1 MNAMESTSKPRHP
14 SFQVRRFVLIALLAL
29 VASAGVTGCQ
39 SIYYATMEKFGVEKR
54 DLLKRAVVA
63 ARDEQK
69 EAQVE
74 FKDALT
80 RMKEMYG
87 SQGTALES
95 TYSKLKSDLDS
106 CTAQA
111 GDVHKRIRDM
121 DQVAND
127 LFAEWEKEIGQFT
140 NPTFSSES
148 RRQLSDTRSRY
159 SQLATALR
167 SAESTMDPV
176 LRSLTEHV
184 LFLKHNLNAAAIASL
199 KGEATQ
205 ITTQID
211 TLIRQMNA
219 SINEADAFIKSL
231 K

>member
-1 MNAMESTSKPRHP
+1 MKLTSIIPSP
-14 SFQVRRFVLIALLAL
+14 SFRLHRFLLVALLAF
-29 VASAGVTGCQ
+29 AGFVGFTGCQ
-39 SIYYATMEKFGVEKR
+39 SMYYATMEKFGMEKR

-63 ARDEQK
+63 ARDDQK

-106 CTAQA
+106 CTSQA
-111 GDVHKRIRDM
+111 GDVHKRIQDM

-127 LFAEWEKEIGQFT
+127 LFSEWEKEIAQFT
-140 NPTFSSES
+140 NPTFASES

-159 SQLATALR
+159 SQLAAALR
-167 SAESTMDPV
+167 SAEATMDPV

-211 TLIRQMNA
+211 TLIRQMNL

>member
-1 MNAMESTSKPRHP
+1 MKPTSITP
-14 SFQVRRFVLIALLAL
+14 SPSSRLHRFLLVALLAL
-29 VASAGVTGCQ
+29 AASAGVAGCQ
-39 SIYYATMEKFGVEKR
+39 SVYYATLEKFGVEKR
-54 DLLKRAVVA
+54 DLLKRAVIA
-63 ARDEQK
+63 ARDDQK

-106 CTAQA
+106 CTSQA
-111 GDVHKRIRDM
+111 SDVHKRIQDM

-127 LFAEWEKEIGQFT
+127 LFSEWEKEIGQFT
-140 NPTFSSES
+140 NPTFASES

-211 TLIRQMNA
+211 TLIRQMNT

>member
-1 MNAMESTSKPRHP
+1 MKPTPTGRPP
-14 SFQVRRFVLIALLAL
+14 SFVLHRLLLAALLAL
-29 VASAGVTGCQ
+29 TASAGGSGCQ
-39 SIYYATMEKFGVEKR
+39 SVYYATMEKFGVEKR
-54 DLLKRAVVA
+54 DLLKRAVIA
-63 ARDEQK
+63 ARDDQK

-106 CTAQA
+106 CTSQA
-111 GDVHKRIRDM
+111 GDVHKRIQDM

-140 NPTFSSES
+140 NPTFASES
-148 RRQLSDTRSRY
+148 RRQLSDTRARY

-211 TLIRQMNA
+211 TLIRQMNI